1 MEVDA
6 HSNEHFWCKAER
18 SKVDLGSPPPLHSNS
33 HFPLRV
39 GEIQFTEKGKYD
51 KQNYRNTHDNIWEI
65 HICGVREAIF
75 QRQVFK
81 TKEFFVT
88 LCLKDK
94 RMNVVKMNFSIHNW
108 EITST
113 RSNILTIIVCNG
125 LENTVNKSYFLLN
138 EAIRRRNP
146 RLNLTNCCWSPWF
159 LFKHFGVLLLD
170 NFYLLLIHIKNIDFF

>member
-1 MEVDA
+1 MVA
-6 HSNEHFWCKAER
+6 
-18 SKVDLGSPPPLHSNS
+18 L
-33 HFPLRV
+33 
-39 GEIQFTEKGKYD
+39 
-51 KQNYRNTHDNIWEI
+51 
-65 HICGVREAIF
+65 
-75 QRQVFK
+75 FK

-170 NFYLLLIHIKNIDFF
+170 NFYLLLIHIINIDFFMVSFITNIDFKIDKIVLDSIPTSSSLMAQYTCQIHV

>member
-1 MEVDA
+1 MRLFTYFLSQLWYFVQSNLVDML
-6 HSNEHFWCKAER
+6 SSWLPSLKQ
-18 SKVDLGSPPPLHSNS
+18 KNS
-33 HFPLRV
+33 LL
-39 GEIQFTEKGKYD
+39 
-51 KQNYRNTHDNIWEI
+51 
-65 HICGVREAIF
+65 
-75 QRQVFK
+75 
-81 TKEFFVT
+81 T

-170 NFYLLLIHIKNIDFF
+170 NFYLLIIHNKNIDFF

>member
-1 MEVDA
+1 MRLFTYFLSQLWYFVQSNLVDML
-6 HSNEHFWCKAER
+6 SSWLPSLKQ
-18 SKVDLGSPPPLHSNS
+18 KNS
-33 HFPLRV
+33 LL
-39 GEIQFTEKGKYD
+39 
-51 KQNYRNTHDNIWEI
+51 
-65 HICGVREAIF
+65 
-75 QRQVFK
+75 
-81 TKEFFVT
+81 T

-170 NFYLLLIHIKNIDFF
+170 NFYLLLIHIINIDFFMVSFITNIDFKIDKIVLDSIPTSSSLMAQYTCQIHV

>member
-1 MEVDA
+1 MRLFTYFLSQLWYTVQSNLVDML
-6 HSNEHFWCKAER
+6 SSWLPSLKQ
-18 SKVDLGSPPPLHSNS
+18 KNS
-33 HFPLRV
+33 LL
-39 GEIQFTEKGKYD
+39 
-51 KQNYRNTHDNIWEI
+51 
-65 HICGVREAIF
+65 
-75 QRQVFK
+75 
-81 TKEFFVT
+81 T